1 MLFIFQ
7 LIEEDEITDSPMR
20 DGSYKVEDMD
30 IDDESRSQSD
40 NVEPAVSY
48 L

>member
-1 MLFIFQ
+1 V
-7 LIEEDEITDSPMR
+7 TDSPMR

-30 IDDESRSQSD
+30 IDDELRSQSD
-40 NVEPAVSY
+40 NVEPGVSS